1 MENKNREGREHFL
14 LQDESRGEYFPI
26 PLSLFQID
34 TIVNF
39 DLYLWLNRDKEPV
52 LYRAKSLPFTE
63 REVSRLKEQGIDIL
77 YAHVDSRREYKRYL
91 ETHLKEILSDKNISV
106 EKRTEV
112 LYSVTTD
119 AVKEMLDDP
128 RSGELLP
135 RSQNLVER
143 TLDFIFREPTA
154 FKCMLKVT
162 NFDYYTHTHSVNV
175 GIFSV
180 FLAKELKFSD
190 DILLRFGMGAL
201 LHDIGK
207 CRVDPSIV
215 NFPGKLSEEQFEQ
228 MKKHPIYG
236 YEILTQEHGL
246 KDELQLD
253 VVRHHHEK
261 LTGNGYPDKLKG
273 DEISIYARVSAIVDI
288 FDALT
293 TRRSYKN
300 AFSSFDALKLMKDKM
315 SDELDQKIFTTFI
328 FLMSEKKNK

>member
-1 MENKNREGREHFL
+1 MMEDYEKGIKETTDIKR
-14 LQDESRGEYFPI
+14 DYFPI
-26 PLSLFQID
+26 PISLFQID
-34 TIVNF
+34 KIVDF
-39 DLYLWLNRDKEPV
+39 DLYLRTNKNKEPL
-52 LYRAKSLPFTE
+52 LYRSKSLPITE
-63 REVSRLKEQGIDIL
+63 HDISRLREQGIETL
-77 YAHVDSRREYKRYL
+77 YARSENKREYKHYL
-91 ETHLKEILSDKNISV
+91 ETNLKDILSDKNV
-106 EKRTEV
+106 PVQKRTEV
-112 LYSVTTD
+112 LYTVTTQ

-135 RSQNLVER
+135 RSKNLVEN
-143 TLDFIFREPTA
+143 TLDFIFHEPTA
-154 FKCMLKVT
+154 FECMLKVT

-180 FLAKELKFSD
+180 FLAKEVNFPPD
-190 DILLRFGMGAL
+190 ELLRFGMGAL

-207 CRVDPSIV
+207 CRVDPNIV

-228 MKKHPIYG
+228 MKKHPEYG
-236 YEILTQEHGL
+236 YEILVQEHNL

-273 DEISIYARVSAIVDI
+273 SEISIYARVSAIADI

-315 SDELDQKIFTTFI
+315 SDELDLQIFKKFI
-328 FLMSEKKNK
+328 LLMSEKRQK

>member
-1 MENKNREGREHFL
+1 MEVNTKEAEEIKDYFVIPISL
-14 LQDESRGEYFPI
+14 LQ
-26 PLSLFQID
+26 ID
-34 TIVNF
+34 KIIDF
-39 DLYLWLNRDKEPV
+39 DLYLRTNKNKEPV
-52 LYRAKSLPFTE
+52 LYRSKNLPISEKDIF
-63 REVSRLKEQGIDIL
+63 RLKEQGIENL
-77 YAHVDSRREYKRYL
+77 YVRSENKVEYKRYL
-91 ETHLKEILSDKNISV
+91 ETHLKNILSDKNV
-106 EKRTEV
+106 PVQKRTEV
-112 LYSVTTD
+112 LYTVTTQ
-119 AVKEMLDDP
+119 AVKEMLEDP

-135 RSQNLVER
+135 RSRNLVEN
-143 TLDFIFREPTA
+143 TLDFIFHEPTA
-154 FKCMLKVT
+154 FQCMLRVT

-180 FLAKELKFSD
+180 FLAKELKFKD
-190 DILLRFGMGAL
+190 DELLRFGIGAL

-207 CRVDPSIV
+207 CKVDPKIV

-228 MKKHPIYG
+228 MKKHPVYG

-261 LTGNGYPDKLKG
+261 LTGTGYPDKLKG
-273 DEISIYARVSAIVDI
+273 DEISIYARTSAIADI

-315 SDELDQKIFTTFI
+315 SDELDPQIFKTFI
-328 FLMSEKKNK
+328 LLMSEKKQKPS